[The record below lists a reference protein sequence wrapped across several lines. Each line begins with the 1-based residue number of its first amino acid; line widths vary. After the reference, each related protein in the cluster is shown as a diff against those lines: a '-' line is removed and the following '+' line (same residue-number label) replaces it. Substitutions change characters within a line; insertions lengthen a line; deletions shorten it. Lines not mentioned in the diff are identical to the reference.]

1 MKIKLKI
8 QFDLILSSEGLGCR
22 SKTQERESLG
32 REGPGGQWKPSSL
45 KPMWAWEREW
55 GGEDREDGARQDETR
70 KQPPDCQLLSGN
82 KIETRRA
89 SSRQARAPAAAPREN
104 AGQRRARRRPLWRC
118 QRPHSAT
125 QRASARHEACTPSHG
140 HELGTGPLGS
150 SCRPRLQRSR
160 RNGIR
165 GRHVQGRG
173 PGEVMSQRRG
183 HVLRNVPSGDFIGV
197 RTSRCSHARRAGRP
211 APQA

>member
-1 MKIKLKI
+1 MNIYV
-8 QFDLILSSEGLGCR
+8 
-22 SKTQERESLG
+22 
-32 REGPGGQWKPSSL
+32 
-45 KPMWAWEREW
+45 
-55 GGEDREDGARQDETR
+55 GGEDREDGARQEETR

-104 AGQRRARRRPLWRC
+104 AGQRRARRCPLWRC

-125 QRASARHEACTPSHG
+125 QRASARHEACTTSHG

-150 SCRPRLQRSR
+150 SCRPRLQRSC

-183 HVLRNVPSGDFIGV
+183 HVPRNVPSGDFVGV
-197 RTSRCSHARRAGRP
+197 RTSRRSHARRAGRP
-211 APQA
+211 AAPQAVWWVHPSQAAACGTFRTDTAGGCDTA